1 MSKLHYLIFYQEVKI
16 VKDRQYQKWSSDE
29 VEFLLSNLD
38 KPLLFLSEKLSRRKE
53 LVNKK
58 VKQLTGKHKTEMEKE
73 EEYNKIV
80 FDDNMKKFC
89 LFMNC
94 IKRNLAGRKV
104 NINMMELRG
113 FFEQFKKDMTLS
125 NNIFGVVK

>member
-1 MSKLHYLIFYQEVKI
+1 M
-16 VKDRQYQKWSSDE
+16 KDRQYQKWSSDE

-73 EEYNKIV
+73 EEYRKIV

-94 IKRNLAGRKV
+94 IKRNSAGRKI

-113 FFEQFKKDMTLS
+113 FFEQFKKDLTIS
-125 NNIFGVVK
+125 NNIFGESL

>member
-1 MSKLHYLIFYQEVKI
+1 MN
-16 VKDRQYQKWSSDE
+16 DRQYKKWSSDE
-29 VEFLLSNLD
+29 VEFLLNNLD
-38 KPLLFLSEKLSRRKE
+38 KPLLFLSEKLGRRKE
-53 LVNKK
+53 SVNKK
-58 VKQLTGKHKTEMEKE
+58 VKQLTGKHKIEMVKE
-73 EEYNKIV
+73 EEYNKVV

-94 IKRNLAGRKV
+94 IKRNSAGKKI

-113 FFEQFKKDMTLS
+113 FFEQFKKDLTIS

>member
-1 MSKLHYLIFYQEVKI
+1 M
-16 VKDRQYQKWSSDE
+16 KDRQYQKWSSDE

-73 EEYNKIV
+73 EEYSKIV

-89 LFMNC
+89 LFMNYL
-94 IKRNLAGRKV
+94 KRKSAGRKI

-125 NNIFGVVK
+125 NNIFGGVK

>member
-1 MSKLHYLIFYQEVKI
+1 ME
-16 VKDRQYQKWSSDE
+16 DRQYKKWSNDE
-29 VEFLLSNLD
+29 VDFLLNNLD
-38 KPLLFLSEKLSRRKE
+38 KPLLFLSDKLCRRKE

-58 VKQLTGKHKTEMEKE
+58 VKQLTGRHKTEMEKE
-73 EEYNKIV
+73 EEYSRIV

-94 IKRNLAGRKV
+94 IKRNSVGRKV

-113 FFEQFKKDMTLS
+113 YFEQFKKDITLS
-125 NNIFGVVK
+125 NNIFGGQNDKKVAKFGL

>member
-1 MSKLHYLIFYQEVKI
+1 M
-16 VKDRQYQKWSSDE
+16 KDRQYQKWSREE
-29 VEFLLSNLD
+29 VDFLLDNLD
-38 KPLLFLSEKLSRRKE
+38 KPLLFLSEKLCRRKE

-58 VKQLTGKHKTEMEKE
+58 VKQLTGKYKIEMEKE

-80 FDDNMKKFC
+80 FDDDMKLFC

-94 IKRNLAGRKV
+94 IKRNSAGRKI

-113 FFEQFKKDMTLS
+113 YFEQFKKDVTLS
-125 NNIFGVVK
+125 NNIFGGVK